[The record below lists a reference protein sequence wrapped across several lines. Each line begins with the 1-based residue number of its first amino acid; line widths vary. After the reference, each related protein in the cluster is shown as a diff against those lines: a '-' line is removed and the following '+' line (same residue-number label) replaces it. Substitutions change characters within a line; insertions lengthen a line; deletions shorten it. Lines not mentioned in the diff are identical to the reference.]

1 MSSNPPRWSQHTL
14 RQLKLVIPGVAVTY
28 YLGTLHEIWR
38 LYHGHVGSWPHTAD
52 RSATLFFLASGVMT
66 IGLFIYVLLTPLI
79 KGVEPDFRSW
89 RQSGLLSR
97 VIPVLTA
104 SMVTGWLALVY
115 TLGQWTRLGFGKGL
129 VGACGLYATVF
140 GMLGLLPAPKVRRG

>member
-1 MSSNPPRWSQHTL
+1 MSSLWSRHTA
-14 RQLKLVIPGVAVTY
+14 RQLKLAIPGLLVTY
-28 YLGTLHEIWR
+28 YLGTLPEIWGV
-38 LYHGHVGSWPHTAD
+38 YYGQVGTWP
-52 RSATLFFLASGVMT
+52 RSAALICLVNAFIT

-89 RQSGLLSR
+89 RKSGLLSR

-104 SMVTGWLALVY
+104 SMVTGWLALVF
-115 TLGQWTRLGFGKGL
+115 TLGQWSRLGFGKGL

-140 GMLGLLPAPKVRRG
+140 GMLGLLPAPKVRRA

>member
-1 MSSNPPRWSQHTL
+1 MSYNLPGFSSQHTL
-14 RQLKLVIPGVAVTY
+14 RQLKLVIPGAVVTY

-38 LYHGHVGSWPHTAD
+38 VYHGQVGSWP
-52 RSATLFFLASGVMT
+52 RSAALIFLASGVMT

-79 KGVEPDFRSW
+79 RGVEPDFRSW

-97 VIPVLTA
+97 VIPMLTA

-129 VGACGLYATVF
+129 VGACGLYATMF
-140 GMLGLLPAPKVRRG
+140 GMLGLLPAPKVKRG

>member
-1 MSSNPPRWSQHTL
+1 MSSRSTLYSQHTL
-14 RQLKLVIPGVAVTY
+14 RQLKLIVPGVVITY
-28 YLGTLHEIWR
+28 FLGTLHELWGV
-38 LYHGHVGSWPHTAD
+38 YHGQVGSWP
-52 RSATLFFLASGVMT
+52 RSAALIFLANGVIT

-104 SMVTGWLALVY
+104 SMVTGWLELVY
-115 TLGQWTRLGFGKGL
+115 MLGQWTRLGFGKGL
-129 VGACGLYATVF
+129 VAACGLYVTVF
-140 GMLGLLPAPKVRRG
+140 GMLGLLPAPKVRRA